1 MARAVWRGTI
11 SFGMVSIPVRLYT
24 ATESQDISFRQLHRD
39 DNSPIKYVKRCA
51 SDGQDL
57 ESDDI
62 VKGYEYTK
70 GQYVLVEESDL
81 EQLPVPSKQTIELS
95 SFVPGEEI
103 DPIYYEKSYYVEPE
117 EVATKPYALLARV
130 LRERDKVGIGK
141 LALRQK
147 ERLCALRPRDGM
159 IQLETLYYA
168 DEVRKPEFDS
178 PDAEVKDAELK
189 VADSLVD
196 LLADDF
202 KPDQYKDE
210 YREAVLALITA
221 KLEGEEYVAAPEPEA
236 AKPSVDLMAA
246 LKASVEAAQSK
257 SGGESKDARKSSSS
271 SRRSKAKASEDS
283 NGSGEDDEATEKK
296 PTRRRKSTAKS

>member
-24 ATESQDISFRQLHRD
+24 ATESQDIHFRQLHRE
-39 DNSPIKYVKRCA
+39 DNSPIKLVKRCA

-57 ESDDI
+57 ENDDI

-103 DPIYYEKSYYVEPE
+103 DPIYYEKSYFVEPE
-117 EVATKPYALLARV
+117 EVATKPYALLAKV
-130 LRERDKVGIGK
+130 LRERDKVAIGK
-141 LALRQK
+141 LAMRQK

-168 DEVRKPEFDS
+168 DEVRKPEFDA
-178 PDAEVKDAELK
+178 PETEVKDAELK
-189 VADSLVD
+189 VADSLVE

-202 KPDQYKDE
+202 KPAEYKDE
-210 YREAVLALITA
+210 YREAVLELIRA
-221 KLEGEEYVAAPEPEA
+221 KLEGEEFVAAPEPEE

-257 SGGESKDARKSSSS
+257 KGGGKSSSSSS
-271 SRRSKAKASEDS
+271 SRRSKAKTSD
-283 NGSGEDDEATEKK
+283 NGENSDNGNGESKAKT
-296 PTRRRKSTAKS
+296 TRRRKSTAKS